1 MKTAGLREGL
11 NRTCTGRNVMKQLI
25 VTAALIMLGLAIF
38 GMIAGSDDSLYST
51 VRSVWEKQ
59 AEHRLLTDDPPR

>member
-11 NRTCTGRNVMKQLI
+11 NRTWTGRNVMKQLI

-38 GMIAGSDDSLYST
+38 GMIAGSEDSLYST
-51 VRSVWEKQ
+51 VRGVWEKQ